1 MPAFAPLSRRLR
13 RLAATALLLVMPM
26 AALAAPAPLSSE
38 AEIRAFADGIKAYA
52 GASRAQ
58 WVIAAADA
66 DRAEAVL
73 AAIRERLG
81 PRDQRLLD
89 RISTRVGTGVASADA
104 VGWMEPRIGGPASEQ
119 PCSWQVWVLDAAIP
133 SERTGSVLLPLASG
147 DSLPVSPTAT
157 FRVGFTGLLQSRL
170 YAFGET
176 GLGRI
181 RDLASVP
188 DSNIPVAGTDPEMLV
203 LVRSRQP
210 VPLLE
215 QIKASL
221 GTTAGERREL
231 GPHLALRDNF
241 MGKRRGIGANI
252 QLVEPGMVL
261 AGPAATPAQNP
272 ATDPAGDPSR
282 EPQKDPTTGAGLL
295 AGASTA
301 DLIEAC
307 VYSLI
312 PRVPTP

>member
-1 MPAFAPLSRRLR
+1 MPAFARLSRGLR
-13 RLAATALLLVMPM
+13 AFAA
-26 AALAAPAPLSSE
+26 AALFLIPLGGATAAPARL
-38 AEIRAFADGIKAYA
+38 ANDADVAAFASHIKAYA

-58 WVIAAADA
+58 WVVAAPDAGLADA
-66 DRAEAVL
+66 VL
-73 AAIRERLG
+73 TAIRHHLG
-81 PRDQRLLD
+81 PRDQSLLD
-89 RISTRVGTGVASADA
+89 RIRTEIQPASGQAKA
-104 VGWMEPRIGGPASEQ
+104 PVGWMEPRIGGPASEQ
-119 PCSWQVWVLDAAIP
+119 PCSWQVWVSDASIP
-133 SERTGSVLLPLASG
+133 SPQAQPVPLPLASG
-147 DSLPVSPTAT
+147 DTLPVSPSAT

-188 DSNIPVAGTDPEMLV
+188 DANIPVANQDPEMLV

-221 GTTAGERREL
+221 GATAGERREL
-231 GPHLALRDNF
+231 GPNLGLRDNF

-252 QLVEPGMVL
+252 QLVEPGMVQVGQSPTP
-261 AGPAATPAQNP
+261 AGERATP
-272 ATDPAGDPSR
+272 
-282 EPQKDPTTGAGLL
+282 EVV
-295 AGASTA
+295 ASASSA

-307 VYSLI
+307 VYSL
-312 PRVPTP
+312 VPSNQTP